1 MSVDYHVKQ
10 ITGSRCGPYNC
21 AAASSAMAI
30 AYAGGPLLSAD
41 RVRTLSGVSCTPGDD
56 TVSGGL
62 RSTDTYWVAKSFGIE
77 LNYGGGN
84 GAVMD
89 WPVSALEYR
98 LRIGQGCIVL
108 GDCQEAPTNPSYNV
122 IYHSAF
128 VHGFRVYSGVEQ
140 THWHDPRNSTA
151 TWQSVAGV
159 IRYWQGMSHGFRFAG
174 FVVPNQVGAIPDT
187 STGDPPIPPPAPDP
201 AEFDMSDSVSIEQPM
216 MGVVTL
222 PGGKGYKLINP
233 ADRRLTFGP
242 YPFDLHLYVYDR
254 LDLKR
259 RVPGTSTW
267 QYTDIDGQSPPRNDR
282 HKVWRVQDAIRA
294 DTGARVTFDCAAYAL
309 RSNTTALRPSIAV

>member
-1 MSVDYHVKQ
+1 M
-10 ITGSRCGPYNC
+10 
-21 AAASSAMAI
+21 
-30 AYAGGPLLSAD
+30 LSAD
-41 RVRTLSGVSCTPGDD
+41 RVRTLSGVSCIPGVD
-56 TVSGGL
+56 TISGGL
-62 RSTDTYWVAKSFGIE
+62 RSTDTYWVAKSFGVE
-77 LNYGGGN
+77 LNYGGGH
-84 GAVMD
+84 GAVAD

-128 VHGFRVYSGVEQ
+128 VHGFRVYGGVEQ

-159 IRYWQGMSHGFRFAG
+159 IRYWQGMEHGLRFAG
-174 FVVPNQVGAIPDT
+174 FVAPNQVAGLPDT

-201 AEFDMSDSVSIEQPM
+201 MEFDMSDGLHVDQPM

-222 PGGKGYKLINP
+222 KGGQGYKLVNK

-242 YPFDLHLYVYDR
+242 YPYDIHIFVFGR
-254 LDLKR
+254 YDLKR

-267 QYTDIDGQSPPRNDR
+267 QWTDIDGQSPPRNNR
-282 HKVWRVQDAIRA
+282 HQVWEGQDYIRA
-294 DTGARVTFDCAAYAL
+294 DTGARVASVSSFYAL
-309 RSNTTALRPSIAV
+309 RQNCTPLRPSVAV